1 MKKGQGAMEFLAVYG
16 WSILAVLL
24 TGGALAYYGVI
35 SPDKFFLPNTCT
47 FGPGIS
53 CDDFKIDGGTKNVYL
68 RLRNGFGKGLTDVSI
83 KAKIGENYCG
93 NSYGDNLESTPS
105 PGMITDGGT
114 EDFFV
119 DCSIILNSVDINNK
133 RVNVDLEITYT
144 LAGEYLSHT
153 IAGEMIVKPEVIVQ
167 ININQTGNGTG
178 NGTIPPPMNETN
190 QTCTDSDNGKNYY
203 VKGTVISDGPDD
215 LLSPLVFTDNC
226 IVYVT
231 SPFTDS
237 YQTKDSCTNTDN
249 RCSVREGYC
258 IKDSY
263 YYNIEDRECP
273 YGCIDGACN
282 SAPITNQTNVT
293 HLECK
298 NNACV
303 AVNGTGTNLCN
314 TNADCNLTGNQ
325 TNITLAP
332 NNKCVDSDGGKN
344 YFVYGR
350 LSGTD
355 SWGNVIDQPDT
366 CASQIAVVERFC
378 ESYSYSYEYYYCPK
392 SCQNGACVYKD
403 QVVNMNSEVYVTR
416 LDYGP
421 TKYTI
426 TFKDPDG
433 IGYDSVKT
441 VTGIGLTGGYPPCLT
456 SLSSGTVTVEN
467 SDFPLSWKVG
477 DCIGNLQTGSISIPP
492 AGVSCTD
499 SDGGKNYY
507 TKGTTWDSY
516 SGVDQIDYCSGSKSL
531 VEYYCLE
538 GYRKSVLI
546 SCLQSCTSGACIKT
560 YCAGPGLSASLY
572 GGGKCCE
579 GLILQGGICNSP
591 PS

>member
-1 MKKGQGAMEFLAVYG
+1 MKRGQAAMEFLMTYG

-35 SPDKFFLPNTCT
+35 NPGKFFLPSMCI
-47 FGPGIS
+47 FEPGIS
-53 CDDFKIDGGTKNVYL
+53 CPDFMIDSSTKNVYL
-68 RLRNGFGKGLTDVSI
+68 RLRNGFGKDLTSVSI

-93 NSYGDNLESTPS
+93 NSYGDNLESTLS
-105 PGMITDGGT
+105 PGRITDGGT

-119 DCSIILNSVDINNK
+119 DCSIILNNADINNK
-133 RVNVDLEITYT
+133 VDVTLEITYIF
-144 LAGEYLSHT
+144 AGEYLLHT
-153 IAGEMIVKPEVIVQ
+153 TTGEMIVRPEGTPQ
-167 ININQTGNGTG
+167 LNINQTGNGTG
-178 NGTIPPPMNETN
+178 NGTISPPSN
-190 QTCTDSDNGKNYY
+190 QTGN
-203 VKGTVISDGPDD
+203 
-215 LLSPLVFTDNC
+215 
-226 IVYVT
+226 
-231 SPFTDS
+231 
-237 YQTKDSCTNTDN
+237 QTN
-249 RCSVREGYC
+249 
-258 IKDSY
+258 
-263 YYNIEDRECP
+263 P
-273 YGCIDGACN
+273 PA
-282 SAPITNQTNVT
+282 NQTNVT

-303 AVNGTGTNLCN
+303 AVNGIGTNLCK
-314 TNADCNLTGNQ
+314 TNADCNLTWNQ
-325 TNITLAP
+325 TNITFAP

-366 CASQIAVVERFC
+366 CANQIAVVERFC

-392 SCQNGACVYKD
+392 SCQNGTCVYKD
-403 QVVNMNSEVYVTR
+403 QIINMNSEVYVTR

-426 TFKDPDG
+426 TFKDLDG
-433 IGYDSVKT
+433 IGYSSVKT
-441 VTGIGLTGGYPPCLT
+441 TTGIGLIGGYPPCYT
-456 SLSSGTVTVEN
+456 SLNSGTITIED
-467 SDFPLSWKVG
+467 SDFPISWKVG
-477 DCIGNLQTGSISIPP
+477 DCIGNLQTGSISLPP

-507 TKGTTWDSY
+507 TKGTTWDRY
-516 SGVDQIDYCSGSKSL
+516 SGVNQIDYCSGSKSL
-531 VEYYCLE
+531 VEYFCLE

-579 GLILQGGICNSP
+579 GLILQGGICNVP